1 MQDMNVAKDWFEK
14 SAELGFKDAI
24 NELDRSF

>member
-14 SAELGFKDAI
+14 SAEMGFKDAI
-24 NELDRSF
+24 EDLDRNF